1 MYFFQKI
8 LKNNLSKTGPKFTKL
23 ENLTSNMENTV
34 SFLNAEI
41 ENFRNMRTNFE
52 RDLHSSQVK
61 NIFVVALRP
70 II

>member
-1 MYFFQKI
+1 MYFFFQNI
-8 LKNNLSKTGPKFTKL
+8 LKNTVSKTGPKFTKL
-23 ENLTSNMENTV
+23 ENLTSNMENMV

-61 NIFVVALRP
+61 HIFLL
-70 II
+70 